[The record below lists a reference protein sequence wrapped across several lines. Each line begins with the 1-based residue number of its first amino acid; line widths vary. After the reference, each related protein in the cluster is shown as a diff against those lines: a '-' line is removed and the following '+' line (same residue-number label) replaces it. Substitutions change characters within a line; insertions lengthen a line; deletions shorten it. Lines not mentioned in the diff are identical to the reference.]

1 MPNQAKTD
9 AVAVIKEKL
18 TSNDGVILVDY
29 RGLSVKEMQEFRR
42 TITDSGGEVKVYKN
56 TLTEIAVRELAMPS
70 MDDFLVGPTC
80 FIFVPDDP
88 SAPAKAMVNFAK
100 EHEALEIK
108 GGLLDNDI
116 VDVAAVKAI
125 AALPS
130 REELIAKFMGTALNP
145 VRGFMAQA
153 TAPAAALTRTFRA
166 VADQKEAA

>member
-1 MPNQAKTD
+1 MPSEAKLE
-9 AVAVIKEKL
+9 AVAAIKDKL
-18 TSNDGVILVDY
+18 TGSDGVILADY

-42 TITDSGGEVKVYKN
+42 TIGESGAEVKVFKN
-56 TLTEIAVRELAMPS
+56 TLTEIAIRELAMPS
-70 MDDFLVGPTC
+70 MDEFLEGPTC
-80 FIFVPDDP
+80 FIFVPSDP
-88 SAPAKAMVNFAK
+88 SAPAKAMVKFAK

-108 GGLLDNDI
+108 GGFLDNDI

-130 REELIAKFMGTALNP
+130 REELIAKFMSVAMNP

-153 TAPAAALTRTFRA
+153 TAPATALTRTLKA